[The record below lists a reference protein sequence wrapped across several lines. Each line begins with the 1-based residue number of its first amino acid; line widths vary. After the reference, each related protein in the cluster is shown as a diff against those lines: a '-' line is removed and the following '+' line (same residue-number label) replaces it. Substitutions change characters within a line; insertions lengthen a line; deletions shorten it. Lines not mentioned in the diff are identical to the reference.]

1 MDEQDEGS
9 LINFKDEED
18 SKWQILLFAKFHV
31 NVKKDL
37 KFGCVQCS
45 ERSLLKNQTSYRD
58 TRVVKI

>member
-1 MDEQDEGS
+1 MDEQGEGS

-37 KFGCVQCS
+37 KFGCVECS
-45 ERSLLKNQTSYRD
+45 ERSLLKNQAS
-58 TRVVKI
+58 